1 MSKPG
6 RRIVIKTVR
15 KDVSRIVGVRPG
27 LGIHPHADRYPH
39 RGGKPD
45 QRPVQS
51 SLPGMGAD
59 WFIALAQVP
68 EPEGPRDISGAAEV
82 GLVGPQPIELRPGS
96 DSLGPQS

>member
-27 LGIHPHADRYPH
+27 LGIHPHADRFLH
-39 RGGKPD
+39 RGGGSG

-51 SLPGMGAD
+51 SLPAAGRLSTVAD
-59 WFIALAQVP
+59 RHIRAYGSPWLGTLTRQGYRANDAVLF
-68 EPEGPRDISGAAEV
+68 PRAEM
-82 GLVGPQPIELRPGS
+82 PNLREI
-96 DSLGPQS
+96 